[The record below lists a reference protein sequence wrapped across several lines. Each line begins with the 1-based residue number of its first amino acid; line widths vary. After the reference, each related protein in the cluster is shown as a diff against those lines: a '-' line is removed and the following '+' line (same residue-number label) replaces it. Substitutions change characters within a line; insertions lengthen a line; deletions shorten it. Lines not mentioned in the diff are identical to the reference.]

1 MNCPGKQVGC
11 PKVLQQTCIFF
22 VSDKRLIYK
31 AILICQFVGTD
42 IIYTWVH
49 LFCSTS
55 TLNNCVHTM
64 TSCCI
69 YSAFKLHY
77 RLMNILKIIIQRCV
91 INGKRLDT
99 NEWVRF
105 GAEGQWAPP
114 AWLRP
119 KCALFALFGLI
130 ADSGPD
136 VNLIPNTG
144 QVLGLLV
151 LSKWLLNVTYAL
163 SSFYTF
169 FQKWIIKE
177 PGQIHWYCMPV
188 KPQIHFCLTLLYYL
202 YPNS

>member
-1 MNCPGKQVGC
+1 MIVYTLWPLV
-11 PKVLQQTCIFF
+11 V
-22 VSDKRLIYK
+22 
-31 AILICQFVGTD
+31 
-42 IIYTWVH
+42 IIVH
-49 LFCSTS
+49 LSFIIGSWT
-55 TLNNCVHTM
+55 
-64 TSCCI
+64 
-69 YSAFKLHY
+69 FQ
-77 RLMNILKIIIQRCV
+77 RLSPKDVSSIGR
-91 INGKRLDT
+91 RLDT
-99 NEWVRF
+99 NEWDRF

-144 QVLGLLV
+144 QVLSGLLV

-177 PGQIHWYCMPV
+177 PGQIHWYCMLV
-188 KPQIHFCLTLLYYL
+188 KPQTHFCLTLLYYQYIL
-202 YPNS
+202 YYVSDFLLFQRAFGKMKLADNGLKRAFWG